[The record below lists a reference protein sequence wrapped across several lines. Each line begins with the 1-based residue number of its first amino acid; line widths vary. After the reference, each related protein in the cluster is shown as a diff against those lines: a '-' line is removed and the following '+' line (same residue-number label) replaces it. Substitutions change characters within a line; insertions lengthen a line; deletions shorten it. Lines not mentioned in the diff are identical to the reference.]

1 MFQTTLFSSKKLIL
15 PAQTQQQQQQQQ
27 QHQFIPRRDAALKR
41 VACGGKKE

>member
-15 PAQTQQQQQQQQ
+15 PAQTQQQQQQ

>member
-15 PAQTQQQQQQQQ
+15 PAQTQQQQQ